1 MMALAAE
8 SPSRPAPDLGPAL
21 VSRTEIH
28 ILVQWI
34 MASLPHFGPERAHSA
49 ASKPGV
55 AEPAHEMMGYRALV
69 SRAVEAFGDEI
80 KASRWLSLPNRDL
93 EGQTPLQAVQASG
106 YDMHVL
112 EPILTR
118 IEHGIDY

>member
-1 MMALAAE
+1 
-8 SPSRPAPDLGPAL
+8 
-21 VSRTEIH
+21 
-28 ILVQWI
+28 
-34 MASLPHFGPERAHSA
+34 MASSPQFRAKRKPPESIGGE
-49 ASKPGV
+49 ASQTESGSNLLR
-55 AEPAHEMMGYRALV
+55 YRVLV

-93 EGQTPLQAVQASG
+93 DGQTPIQALQASG
-106 YDMHVL
+106 YDMQVL